1 MIQQKIKNSL
11 NCLKLKEQKSLMGY
25 IRTLD
30 FPALV
35 GIGVVAFVSTNIDD
49 LFILMIFFATPTFPS
64 YQIVLGQYIGMGSLM
79 GVSLAGFLITL
90 VIPRNF
96 IGLIGLFPIAIGV
109 KELLELHKKDSE
121 DEEKLSK
128 KLRTNKIQLPLL
140 TVAAVT
146 FSGGE
151 EIGVYTALFA
161 TNIEG
166 AAIFTLISVVMILT
180 ALWCFIAN
188 YFVKHSF
195 LADIFRRI
203 GSRVLPFVLIGL
215 GIYILTEA
223 FLIA

>member
-1 MIQQKIKNSL
+1 
-11 NCLKLKEQKSLMGY
+11 MGY

-35 GIGVVAFVSTNIDD
+35 GIGVAAFVSTNIDD
-49 LFILMIFFATPTFPS
+49 LFILMIFFATPKFPP
-64 YQIVLGQYIGMGSLM
+64 YQIVLGQYVGMGSLM
-79 GVSLAGFLITL
+79 GISLAGSLITL
-90 VIPRNF
+90 VLPRNL

-128 KLRTNKIQLPLL
+128 KLRTKKIQTLPLL

-166 AAIFTLISVVMILT
+166 AAIFTLISVVMVLT
-180 ALWCFIAN
+180 ALWCFLAN

-223 FLIA
+223 FLIV

>member
-1 MIQQKIKNSL
+1 
-11 NCLKLKEQKSLMGY
+11 
-25 IRTLD
+25 LD

-35 GIGVVAFVSTNIDD
+35 GIGVAAFVSTNIDD
-49 LFILMIFFATPTFPS
+49 LFILMIFFATPRFPS
-64 YQIVLGQYIGMGSLM
+64 YQIVLGQYIGMGSLT
-79 GVSLAGFLITL
+79 GVSLAGSLITL
-90 VIPRNF
+90 VLPRNL

-109 KELLELHKKDSE
+109 KELFELYKKDSE

-128 KLRTNKIQLPLL
+128 KLRTKKIQTLPLL
-140 TVAAVT
+140 TVAAAT

-161 TNIEG
+161 TNIGG
-166 AAIFTLISVVMILT
+166 AAIFTLISVVMVLT

-215 GIYILTEA
+215 GVYILTET
-223 FLIA
+223 FLIV

>member
-1 MIQQKIKNSL
+1 
-11 NCLKLKEQKSLMGY
+11 MGY
-25 IRTLD
+25 IRTVD

-35 GIGVVAFVSTNIDD
+35 GIGVAAFVSTNIDD
-49 LFILMIFFATPTFPS
+49 LFILMIFFATPKFPP
-64 YQIVLGQYIGMGSLM
+64 YQIVLGQYVGMGSLM
-79 GVSLAGFLITL
+79 GVSLAGSLITL
-90 VIPRNF
+90 VLPRNL

-128 KLRTNKIQLPLL
+128 KLRTKKIQTLPLL

-151 EIGVYTALFA
+151 EIGIYTALFA

-166 AAIFTLISVVMILT
+166 AAIFTLISVVMVLT
-180 ALWCFIAN
+180 ALWCFLAN

-195 LADIFRRI
+195 LADIFRRV

-223 FLIA
+223 FLIV

>member
-1 MIQQKIKNSL
+1 
-11 NCLKLKEQKSLMGY
+11 MGY

-35 GIGVVAFVSTNIDD
+35 GIGVAAFVSTNIDD
-49 LFILMIFFATPTFPS
+49 LFILMIFFATPRFPP
-64 YQIVLGQYIGMGSLM
+64 YQIVLGQYVGMGSLM
-79 GVSLAGFLITL
+79 GVSLAGSLITL
-90 VIPRNF
+90 VLPRNL
-96 IGLIGLFPIAIGV
+96 IGLIGLFPLAIGV
-109 KELLELHKKDSE
+109 KELLEIHKKDSE

-128 KLRTNKIQLPLL
+128 KLQTKKIQTLPLL

-161 TNIEG
+161 TNIED
-166 AAIFTLISVVMILT
+166 AAIFTLISVVMVLT
-180 ALWCFIAN
+180 ALWCFLAN

-223 FLIA
+223 FIIV

>member
-1 MIQQKIKNSL
+1 MVSL
-11 NCLKLKEQKSLMGY
+11 L
-25 IRTLD
+25 
-30 FPALV
+30 
-35 GIGVVAFVSTNIDD
+35 
-49 LFILMIFFATPTFPS
+49 
-64 YQIVLGQYIGMGSLM
+64 GSLIIF
-79 GVSLAGFLITL
+79 VL
-90 VIPRNF
+90 PRNL
-96 IGLIGLFPIAIGV
+96 IGLIGLFPLAIGV
-109 KELLELHKKDSE
+109 KELLEIHKKDSE

-128 KLRTNKIQLPLL
+128 KLQTKKIQTLPLL

-161 TNIEG
+161 TNIED
-166 AAIFTLISVVMILT
+166 AAIFTLISVVMVLT
-180 ALWCFIAN
+180 ALWCLLAN

-223 FLIA
+223 FLIV